1 MKYEDPKIDF
11 ENIERMYEESS
22 YPKTRFSGSCPRVEP
37 DRRGFR
43 PSSMTYDEE
52 LLTTQVFQEKSESS
66 AASSRDTYTGLPL
79 GDIPLY
85 LQTTLEDSERIR
97 DDIGHEVWRCANTDC
112 RKELRGK
119 KNVDYFRSYNAWY
132 CQDCMQRLHVKRC
145 AKEECSKELYGT
157 KNVDYFKDHE
167 GLLCK
172 ACYDAKYNEYC
183 ANPRCQVKL
192 SGGRANGW
200 FWYNKQKFC
209 PRCINSKCT

>member
-1 MKYEDPKIDF
+1 MKYEDPIIDYEKI
-11 ENIERMYEESS
+11 NRMYKEGFHG
-22 YPKTRFSGSCPRVEP
+22 KARFAGPREEP
-37 DRRGFR
+37 DRRGFT
-43 PSSMTYDEE
+43 PSSITYDEE
-52 LLTTQVFQEKSESS
+52 KSLLQRVFQEKSESS

-85 LQTTLEDSERIR
+85 LQTTLEDSDRIR
-97 DDIGHEVWRCANTDC
+97 DELPGHKVYRCANTDC
-112 RKELRGK
+112 RNELRGE

-145 AKEECSKELYGT
+145 AKEECSKELYGM

-172 ACYDAKYNEYC
+172 ACYHAKYTEYC
-183 ANPRCQVKL
+183 ANPHCQAKL
-192 SGGRANGW
+192 SAGRNKGW

-209 PRCINSKCT
+209 PRCFNSKCT